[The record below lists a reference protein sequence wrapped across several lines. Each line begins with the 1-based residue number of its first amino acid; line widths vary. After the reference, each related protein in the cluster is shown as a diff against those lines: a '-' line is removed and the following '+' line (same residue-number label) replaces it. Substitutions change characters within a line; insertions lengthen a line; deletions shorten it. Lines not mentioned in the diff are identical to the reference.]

1 QPVLEQNCFECHAAD
16 AKKVR
21 GGLLLDT
28 PSGIRKGGDSGPIVV
43 AGDAGHSLL
52 IQAIQHE
59 GELHMPPNKPKLSGA
74 ILADFVKWVELGAP
88 DPRQSVAASASDDLG
103 KARAFW
109 SFRAVQKVRTPT
121 VKDSHWP
128 QTSVDCFVLAQLEAN
143 GLHPA
148 P

>member
-1 QPVLEQNCFECHAAD
+1 MPIRLTFWVCTVQIPQDHFCMQSDRKLALCASCFLAILWFQTVPQAADEGVRLFHERIQPVLEQNCFECHAAD

-74 ILADFVKWVELGAP
+74 ILADFVKWVELG
-88 DPRQSVAASASDDLG
+88 
-103 KARAFW
+103 
-109 SFRAVQKVRTPT
+109 
-121 VKDSHWP
+121 
-128 QTSVDCFVLAQLEAN
+128 
-143 GLHPA
+143 
-148 P
+148 